1 MEFITG
7 KHLPRR
13 TFLRGASA
21 AVALPFLDA
30 MIPAGRVWKRL
41 RDEPDPTRLIAIEM
55 VHGAAGTGNPVGEQ
69 LGLWNPR
76 AVGREFDLTGTS
88 LEPLTAWK
96 DYLTIV
102 SNTDVRMAE
111 AYRPEEIG
119 GDHFRS
125 SAVFLTQ
132 THPRQ
137 TQGSDVHVGISLDQ
151 LYANHFGGGT
161 PIPSLQLCI
170 ENVDQAGGC
179 LYGYSCVYT
188 DSVSWASP
196 TAPLPM
202 IRDPRVV
209 FEQLF
214 GSGATPEERQIR
226 LREDGSILDWVSG
239 EVSKLMR
246 ELGVGDRRR
255 MEQYLENVR
264 EIERRLQRVVERN
277 TSGEE
282 RELPEAPP
290 GVPDSFEEH
299 VKLMFDLQVLAF
311 RADMTRVFTFKMGR
325 DVSHR
330 VYPESGSDKPFHPA
344 SHHGGREDN
353 LRDFALINK
362 YHVGML
368 PYLFESLK
376 EAQDGDSNLLDRT
389 AIIYGSPIADGNT
402 HNHRRNPLVLAGK
415 ANGLLQ
421 GSVHLKAP
429 DGTPMA
435 NVFLGLLQGLGMDH
449 LTSFGDSMGSYS
461 FHAPSQGT
469 VLPIE
474 QS

>member
-1 MEFITG
+1 MHFITG

-13 TFLRGASA
+13 TFLRGMSA

-30 MIPAGRVWKRL
+30 MVPAGRLWRSVKK
-41 RDEPDPTRLIAIEM
+41 DIDPARLIAIEM
-55 VHGAAGTGNPVGEQ
+55 VHGAAGTGNSTGES
-69 LGLWNPR
+69 LGLWNPKGLG
-76 AVGREFDLTGTS
+76 AGFDLSGTS
-88 LEPLTAWK
+88 LEPLESWR
-96 DYLTIV
+96 DYLTVI

-111 AYRPEEIG
+111 AYRPAEIG

-137 TQGSDVHVGISLDQ
+137 TQGSDVHVGKSLDQ
-151 LYANHFGGGT
+151 LYANRFGRGT
-161 PIPSLQLCI
+161 PIPSVQLCI

-179 LYGYSCVYT
+179 LYGYSCAYT
-188 DSVSWASP
+188 DSISWASP
-196 TAPLPM
+196 TEPLPM

-214 GSGATPEERQIR
+214 GSGASPEEREIR
-226 LREDGSILDWVSG
+226 LRDEGSILDWVSN
-239 EVSKLMR
+239 EVSDLMR
-246 ELGVGDRRR
+246 ELGQSDRQR
-255 MEQYLENVR
+255 MDQYLQNVR

-277 TSGEE
+277 MSGEE
-282 RELPEAPP
+282 REIPEAPP

-311 RADMTRVFTFKMGR
+311 QSDMTRVFSFKMGR

-330 VYPESGSDKPFHPA
+330 VYPESGSDRPFHPA
-344 SHHGGREDN
+344 SHHGGNPEA
-353 LRDFALINK
+353 LEAFAKINR

-368 PYLFESLK
+368 PHLLEQLHDSMDGES
-376 EAQDGDSNLLDRT
+376 SLLDKT

-402 HNHRRNPLVLAGK
+402 HNHRRNPLFMLGG
-415 ANGLLQ
+415 ANGALPGGL
-421 GSVHLKAP
+421 HLKAP

-435 NVFLGLLQGLGMDH
+435 NVFLALMQNMGMDD
-449 LTSFGDSMGSYS
+449 LESFGDSVGSFS
-461 FHAPSQGT
+461 FRVPNVARAND
-469 VLPIE
+469 
-474 QS
+474 